1 MSAEKTLE
9 ILDLF
14 NLNSRE
20 LSVAQIAER
29 LEQPTSSVYRHLR
42 LLKDRGYVIESNIGT
57 YKLGYRFLAL
67 AKIVRTDNSLSS
79 LALPAMRNLTSE
91 TEETSILTIASELN
105 VVCLETTVS
114 PQPIMVSAEQGQL
127 LPLHAGAS
135 SKPFLAYMPEETVD
149 ELHKRKLLRKY
160 TDRTITDPN
169 ELKSN
174 LEEIRTKGY
183 SASDS
188 EVDEGVYAYGAAIRD
203 SEDRVVAVLSIAG
216 PRERVLGKDESML
229 IGQLQAAIEEI
240 QKHI

>member
-20 LSVAQIAER
+20 LSVAQIAAR

-149 ELHKRKLLRKY
+149 ELYKRKLLRKY
-160 TDRTITDPN
+160 TDHTITDPN

-174 LEEIRTKGY
+174 LAEIRAKGY

-216 PRERVLGKDESML
+216 PRERVLGKDENTL
-229 IGQLQAAIEEI
+229 IGQLKAAIEEI